1 MENHGVNVLF
11 AWVHKHKSLFCNKIL
26 HGFDKSNTDASW
38 FDEDG
43 KLLPIAQTI
52 DYFGQMLMYT
62 RTVKAIVTVVSK
74 DIEDFVQLE
83 LERFEKMKQIPMAL
97 MVGLAIF
104 IPTVAYVTLQA
115 TSSMFK

>member
-1 MENHGVNVLF
+1 
-11 AWVHKHKSLFCNKIL
+11 
-26 HGFDKSNTDASW
+26 
-38 FDEDG
+38 
-43 KLLPIAQTI
+43 
-52 DYFGQMLMYT
+52 MLMYT

>member
-1 MENHGVNVLF
+1 MNSSNVR
-11 AWVHKHKSLFCNKIL
+11 NTIL
-26 HGFDKSNTDASW
+26 GFNRANTDASW

-52 DYFGQMLMYT
+52 DYFGQMMLYT
-62 RTVKAIVTVVSK
+62 RTVKSIVSHVS
-74 DIEDFVQLE
+74 DNIEDFVILE
-83 LERFEKMKQIPMAL
+83 LSRFERMKQVPLAL
-97 MVGLAIF
+97 IFGLAIF